1 MGQVSHLSFFFRD
14 ISRRNM
20 VTIEMRLLSV
30 KDVMDITGWSKAH
43 TYKMINSGVLNAV
56 PTNSVKKL
64 KPIRIEQEELHKLI
78 KGGQDGSN

>member
-1 MGQVSHLSFFFRD
+1 MK
-14 ISRRNM
+14 
-20 VTIEMRLLSV
+20 TIEMQLLSV

-43 TYKMINSGVLNAV
+43 TYNLINSGVLNAV

>member
-1 MGQVSHLSFFFRD
+1 MK
-14 ISRRNM
+14 
-20 VTIEMRLLSV
+20 TIEMQLLSV

-43 TYKMINSGVLNAV
+43 TYNLINSGVLNAV
-56 PTNSVKKL
+56 PTNSAKKL